1 MRSAVYFAFTFGK
14 VPHLN
19 EMSRFFLSVIL
30 LLFVSAGGSLAAQNA
45 KQIKREV
52 EKQRKEN
59 ARAAKRAQKYGKAR
73 HMSIQDKATR
83 KRMKQNLRNSNRQN
97 KARPR

>member
-1 MRSAVYFAFTFGK
+1 
-14 VPHLN
+14 
-19 EMSRFFLSVIL
+19 MSRLFFITFLV
-30 LLFVSAGGSLAAQNA
+30 LLFSAQVNLNAQNA

-59 ARAAKRAQKYGKAR
+59 AKAAKRAQKYGRSR
-73 HMSIQDKATR
+73 HLSIQDKATR
-83 KRMKQNLRNSNRQN
+83 KRIKRNLRNSNRQN

>member
-1 MRSAVYFAFTFGK
+1 MARQLFISI
-14 VPHLN
+14 L
-19 EMSRFFLSVIL
+19 IL
-30 LLFVSAGGSLAAQNA
+30 LFSFRINLHAQNA

-59 ARAAKRAQKYGKAR
+59 AQAAKRAQKYGKAR
-73 HMSIQDKATR
+73 HLSIQDKATR
-83 KRMKQNLRNSNRQN
+83 KRIKRNLRNSNRQN

>member
-1 MRSAVYFAFTFGK
+1 MTR
-14 VPHLN
+14 L
-19 EMSRFFLSVIL
+19 FFISIL
-30 LLFVSAGGSLAAQNA
+30 LFFFSARMTLHGQNA

-59 ARAAKRAQKYGKAR
+59 AKAAKRAQKYGKAR
-73 HMSIQDKATR
+73 HLSIQDKATR
-83 KRMKQNLRNSNRQN
+83 KRIKRNLRNSNRQN

>member
-1 MRSAVYFAFTFGK
+1 
-14 VPHLN
+14 
-19 EMSRFFLSVIL
+19 MSRFFLSVIL

>member
-1 MRSAVYFAFTFGK
+1 MNRQI
-14 VPHLN
+14 
-19 EMSRFFLSVIL
+19 SVSIL
-30 LLFVSAGGSLAAQNA
+30 LLLFTFQVNLHAQNA

-59 ARAAKRAQKYGKAR
+59 AQAAKRAQKYGRAR
-73 HMSIQDKATR
+73 HLSIQDKATR
-83 KRMKQNLRNSNRQN
+83 KRIKRNLRNSNRQN

>member
-1 MRSAVYFAFTFGK
+1 MTR
-14 VPHLN
+14 L
-19 EMSRFFLSVIL
+19 FFISIL
-30 LLFVSAGGSLAAQNA
+30 LFFFSASMTLHGQNA

-59 ARAAKRAQKYGKAR
+59 AKAAKRAQKYGKAR
-73 HMSIQDKATR
+73 HLSIQDKATR
-83 KRMKQNLRNSNRQN
+83 KRIKRNLRNSNRQN

>member
-1 MRSAVYFAFTFGK
+1 MNSHILV
-14 VPHLN
+14 
-19 EMSRFFLSVIL
+19 SIL
-30 LLFVSAGGSLAAQNA
+30 LLLFTFQVNLHAQNA

-59 ARAAKRAQKYGKAR
+59 AQAAKRAQKYGRAR
-73 HMSIQDKATR
+73 HLSIQDKATR
-83 KRMKQNLRNSNRQN
+83 KRIKRNLRNSNHQN

>member
-1 MRSAVYFAFTFGK
+1 
-14 VPHLN
+14 
-19 EMSRFFLSVIL
+19 MSRLFLLLSLFFLL
-30 LLFVSAGGSLAAQNA
+30 AGAGSLSAQNA

-59 ARAAKRAQKYGKAR
+59 AKAAKRAQKYGKAR